1 MIRKTLP
8 ARYPLTNGES
18 KLPSPDCNRLT
29 IDEAGL
35 LCSLLNEYR
44 RKLNPSCTE
53 QFLTE
58 LSRIEC
64 LNKKLNGL
72 LIQALME
79 EQN

>member
-1 MIRKTLP
+1 MRSKTLP
-8 ARYPLTNGES
+8 TGFPLTNGQP
-18 KLPSPDCNRLT
+18 KLSAPNPNQLT

-44 RKLNPSCTE
+44 RKLNPTCTE
-53 QFLTE
+53 QFLAE
-58 LSRIEC
+58 LTKIER

-72 LIQALME
+72 LIQALTE